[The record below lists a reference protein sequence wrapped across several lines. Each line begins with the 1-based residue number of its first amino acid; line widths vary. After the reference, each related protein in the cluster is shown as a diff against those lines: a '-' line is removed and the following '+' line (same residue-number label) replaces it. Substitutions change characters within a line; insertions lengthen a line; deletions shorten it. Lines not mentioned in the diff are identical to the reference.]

1 MEQKDFNEVF
11 SNEAKIWKER
21 IQELSIR
28 MRNVRELAEVQIDL
42 FSDRQKLLEHN
53 HKLGQAL
60 AKLTLEYRKRR
71 RDQLI
76 QRSERENKL
85 YGANEK
91 NVLIEGDLAELK
103 DMIELVDRQITYIN
117 DTGKTIDHMLYGIKE
132 RIKLEDHLSG
142 LKSSQ

>member
-1 MEQKDFNEVF
+1 MEQKDFKEVF
-11 SNEAKIWKER
+11 SNEAKIWSAR
-21 IQELSIR
+21 IQELSMR
-28 MRNVRELAEVQIDL
+28 MRNIREISEVQIDL

-60 AKLTLEYRKRR
+60 AKLTMEYRKKK

-91 NVLIEGDLAELK
+91 NVLIDGDLAELK
-103 DMIELVDRQITYIN
+103 DLVEMVDRQISYIN

-142 LKSSQ
+142 IKL

>member
-1 MEQKDFNEVF
+1 MEQKDFKEVF
-11 SNEAKIWKER
+11 SNEAKIWSTR
-21 IQELSIR
+21 IQELSMR
-28 MRNVRELAEVQIDL
+28 MRNIREISEVQIDL
-42 FSDRQKLLEHN
+42 FSDRQRLLEHN

-60 AKLTLEYRKRR
+60 AKLTMEYRKKK

-91 NVLIEGDLAELK
+91 NVLIDGDLAELK
-103 DMIELVDRQITYIN
+103 DLVEMVDRQISYIN

-142 LKSSQ
+142 IKS